1 MVVLILNLNMELKR
15 RSFTARL
22 TSVLILNAYSSMTPI
37 ITNLRGS
44 VKFGGTDFEFEFG
57 TDTQV
62 YRSCSIN
69 WKGDLYVFGGATE
82 KRQVSL
88 VDGCQLTRV
97 STLSFDLYSGAC
109 TNVNNK
115 ELFLC
120 FDYSDGKKCW
130 KSSNPEGP
138 FSFTPESLK
147 NHKQTRIANDQG
159 KLTF

>member
-1 MVVLILNLNMELKR
+1 
-15 RSFTARL
+15 
-22 TSVLILNAYSSMTPI
+22 MTPI

-44 VKFGGTDFEFEFG
+44 VKFGGTDFKFEFG

-88 VDGCQLTRV
+88 VEGCQLTRV
-97 STLSFDLYSGAC
+97 GTLWFNLERGAC
-109 TNVNNK
+109 TNVNN
-115 ELFLC
+115 EEIFLC
-120 FDYSDGKKCW
+120 FDYDNDKKCW

-138 FSFTPESLK
+138 FSSIADSLK
-147 NHKQTRIANDQG
+147 NHKLTRIANDKG